1 MFKKLGA
8 WIASIIRKELAE
20 LAAAFGKDFEEQ
32 AKRAEADLAAIKA
45 HVAQELANAKHELIG
60 FNSTAFVNLRADVRD
75 ARAAG
80 GNDLSAV
87 RAAVVAEILKSANEA
102 ETLFTDVKNHVSGV
116 AVSVKNHVGTTS
128 AQASDSLLHELK
140 AHAEGIATVL
150 HDKSEAVGADIH
162 KYVDM
167 SVADAKKFMN
177 SEIWARYETLVKDAA
192 GAARIVDASKI
203 SMAVCD
209 FCHLATRRFAVSR
222 INGNI
227 VCAACAAKG
236 QK

>member
-1 MFKKLGA
+1 MFEKLAA
-8 WIASIIRKELAE
+8 WIAGIVRKELAE
-20 LAAAFGKDFEEQ
+20 LAAVLGKDTEEA
-32 AKRAEADLAAIKA
+32 AKRAESDLAAIKA
-45 HVAQELANAKHELIG
+45 HVAQELTKAKQELIG
-60 FNSTAFVNLRADVRD
+60 FNSTAFVNLRTDVRD

-87 RAAVVAEILKSANEA
+87 RAAVVAEILKSANGAEA
-102 ETLFTDVKNHVSGV
+102 AFADVKNHI
-116 AVSVKNHVGTTS
+116 GTTS
-128 AQASDSLLHELK
+128 AQASDGLLHELK
-140 AHAEGIATVL
+140 AHAEGIATML
-150 HDKSEAVGADIH
+150 HEKSDSVGADIH

-167 SVADAKKFMN
+167 SVADAKEFMN
-177 SEIWARYETLVKDAA
+177 SEIWKRYETLVKDAA

-209 FCHLATRRFAVSR
+209 VCHLATRRFAVSR

-227 VCAACAAKG
+227 ICAGCAAKG

>member
-1 MFKKLGA
+1 MFEKLAA
-8 WIASIIRKELAE
+8 WIAGIVRKELAE
-20 LAAAFGKDFEEQ
+20 LAAVLGKDTEEA
-32 AKRAEADLAAIKA
+32 AKRAESDLAAIKA
-45 HVAQELANAKHELIG
+45 HVEQELTKAKQELIG
-60 FNSTAFVNLRADVRD
+60 FNSTAFVNLQSDVRS

-87 RAAVVAEILKSANEA
+87 RAAVVAEILNIANDTKVA
-102 ETLFTDVKNHVSGV
+102 FADVKNHI
-116 AVSVKNHVGTTS
+116 GTTS
-128 AQASDSLLHELK
+128 AQTSDNLLHELK

-150 HDKSEAVGADIH
+150 HEKSDSVGADIH

-167 SVADAKKFMN
+167 SVADAKEFMN
-177 SEIWARYETLVKDAA
+177 SEIWKRYETLVKDAA

-209 FCHLATRRFAVSR
+209 VCHLATRRFAVSR

-227 VCAACAAKG
+227 ICAGCAATG

>member
-1 MFKKLGA
+1 MFKKIA
-8 WIASIIRKELAE
+8 EWIAGIVRKELAE
-20 LAAAFGKDFEEQ
+20 LAAVLGKDTEEA
-32 AKRAEADLAAIKA
+32 AKRAESDLAAIKA
-45 HVAQELANAKHELIG
+45 HVAQELTKAKQELIG
-60 FNSTAFVNLRADVRD
+60 FNSTAFVNLRTDVRD

-87 RAAVVAEILKSANEA
+87 RAAVVAEILKSANGAEA
-102 ETLFTDVKNHVSGV
+102 AFADVKNHI
-116 AVSVKNHVGTTS
+116 GTTS
-128 AQASDSLLHELK
+128 AQASDGLLHELK
-140 AHAEGIATVL
+140 AHAEGIATML
-150 HDKSEAVGADIH
+150 HEKSDSVGTDIH

-167 SVADAKKFMN
+167 SVADAKEFMN
-177 SEIWARYETLVKDAA
+177 SEIWKRYETLVKDAA

-209 FCHLATRRFAVSR
+209 VCHLATRRFAVSR

-227 VCAACAAKG
+227 ICAGCAAKG

>member
-1 MFKKLGA
+1 MWNKLA
-8 WIASIIRKELAE
+8 DWIAGIIRKELAE
-20 LAAAFGKDFEEQ
+20 LAAVLGKDTEEA
-32 AKRAEADLAAIKA
+32 AKRAESDLAAIKA
-45 HVAQELANAKHELIG
+45 HVAQELTKAKQELIG

-102 ETLFTDVKNHVSGV
+102 EAAFADVKSHVSGV
-116 AVSVKNHVGTTS
+116 AVSVKNHIGTTS
-128 AQASDSLLHELK
+128 AQASDGLLHELK
-140 AHAEGIATVL
+140 AHAEGIATAL
-150 HDKSEAVGADIH
+150 HEKSDSVGADIH

-167 SVADAKKFMN
+167 SVADAKEFMN
-177 SEIWARYETLVKDAA
+177 SEIWKRYETLVKDAA

-209 FCHLATRRFAVSR
+209 VCHLATRRFAVSR

-227 VCAACAAKG
+227 ICAGCAATG

>member
-1 MFKKLGA
+1 MFKKIA
-8 WIASIIRKELAE
+8 EWIAGIVRKELAE
-20 LAAAFGKDFEEQ
+20 LAAVLGKDTEEA
-32 AKRAEADLAAIKA
+32 AKRAESDLAAIKA
-45 HVAQELANAKHELIG
+45 HVEQELTKAKQELIG
-60 FNSTAFVNLRADVRD
+60 FNSTAFVNLRTDVRD

-102 ETLFTDVKNHVSGV
+102 EAAFADVKNHIG
-116 AVSVKNHVGTTS
+116 ATS
-128 AQASDSLLHELK
+128 AQASDGLLHELK

-150 HDKSEAVGADIH
+150 HEKSDSVGADIH

-167 SVADAKKFMN
+167 SVADAKEFMN
-177 SEIWARYETLVKDAA
+177 SEIWKRYETLVKDAA

-203 SMAVCD
+203 SMAICD
-209 FCHLATRRFAVSR
+209 VCHLATRRFAVSR

-227 VCAACAAKG
+227 ICAGCAATG